1 MIMCVFQIAILSYD
15 IKIQILAIKK
25 NVIQEGRLVAI
36 FFAILSLANFEQF
49 YDYKPLDLRI
59 SGLL

>member
-1 MIMCVFQIAILSYD
+1 MISIYNFSNVTLN
-15 IKIQILAIKK
+15 KK
-25 NVIQEGRLVAI
+25 NVIYEGWVVAN